1 MYAMIKQK
9 NTLSALPP
17 FLQSIYTTTESL
29 SLSPCLPPFLLA
41 SRAALFVHIQGRVVG
56 YYMGGRCGW
65 IHKTQDHAVQA
76 PGALV
81 DSHHL
86 HPWGVD

>member
-17 FLQSIYTTTESL
+17 IPPIHLYNHGISPSL
-29 SLSPCLPPFLLA
+29 SLSVFLHFCWLA
-41 SRAALFVHIQGRVVG
+41 VPLYLYIYRVVVG

-65 IHKTQDHAVQA
+65 IHKTQDQGGAAQQPPL
-76 PGALV
+76 PGPE
-81 DSHHL
+81 SSS
-86 HPWGVD
+86 